1 MNVAIHALVTAGS
14 TKETQLVTTNKDGNI
29 KSSSYQTHFVKV
41 VSGTVKFG
49 VNGVHADAH
58 GWTSSDVVP
67 PITCLNGELYF
78 KAASAL
84 DTFVVSV

>member
-1 MNVAIHALVTAGS
+1 MNAAIGELVEAGS
-14 TKETQLVTTNKDGNI
+14 TNATQLITTNSEGTV

-41 VSGTVKFG
+41 VSGTVKLG

-58 GWTSSDVVP
+58 GWTSSDVIP

-78 KAASAL
+78 MAAANT
-84 DTFVVSV
+84 DTFVVTV